1 MSHSFDKMLVK
12 SFRGSSLQAILAA
25 SPAALKGVSAA
36 DAQALKIAFGIDN
49 VRDMAES
56 PFFRRAVALAA
67 AAGALNHDP
76 GPPPDWT
83 AFLAGAPLDYYVGH
97 PSGRFR
103 LDFGPIYYRGRLD
116 GSARLIVVGQDP
128 AADEALAH
136 RAFVGLSGQRVQGL
150 LSKLGLSR
158 SYILVN
164 TFLFS
169 VFGQFDAALRDISL
183 EDPVLS
189 FRNAYLDR
197 LAGENPVQAVIAVG
211 NAAQHAVANW
221 PGHQVFP
228 VFEIMHPAA
237 LDNAALLANW
247 NANLPGLLAVVTPDD
262 GTGQDPAPYGATFR
276 PEDHV
281 PIPRFDLPFGLQD
294 WHGVGKHGDRDGNK
308 KIVWTAP

>member
-1 MSHSFDKMLVK
+1 MTRSFDKMLVK
-12 SFRGSSLQAILAA
+12 AFRDSSLQAILDA
-25 SPAALKGVSAA
+25 SPAALKGVSEA
-36 DAQALKIAFGIDN
+36 DAQALRTAFGIKT
-49 VRDMAES
+49 VRDMARN
-56 PFFRRAVALAA
+56 PFFRRAAAVAA
-67 AAGALNHDP
+67 AAGDLNHDP

-83 AFLAGAPLDYYVGH
+83 AFLAGAPLDYYVSH
-97 PSGRFR
+97 PAGRFR

-150 LSKLGLSR
+150 LSKLGLTR

-169 VFGQFDAALRDISL
+169 VFGQFDAALRNISL
-183 EDPVLS
+183 EDTILA

-197 LAGENPVQAVIAVG
+197 LAAENPVQAVIAVG

-221 PGHQVFP
+221 PGHQAFP

-247 NANLPGLLAVVTPDD
+247 NANLSGLLAVVTPDD
-262 GTGQDPAPYGATFR
+262 GAGQDPTPYGAAFR
-276 PEDHV
+276 PEDHAS
-281 PIPRFDLPFGLQD
+281 IPRFDLPFGVPA
-294 WHGVGKHGDRDGNK
+294 WHGTGKHGDRDGNK